1 MKTIICLIIAV
12 LLSQSAIAQSI
23 VIGSGS
29 SIEVG
34 LGADICAG
42 AVGNITGHLFG
53 DGTECG
59 NVIPKTLNLI
69 ALIEGFYNGT
79 SMVPDT
85 VTVEFRNTVSPY
97 SLIEQK
103 KILLDSSGA
112 GTGKFTIVLN
122 SSSYYLVVKH
132 RNALQTWSST
142 SQTFSSGV
150 LNYNF
155 TTNASQ
161 AYGNNQ
167 VLVGTKYCIFSGDVS
182 NGTTA
187 GVQDGFIDIFDDYEV
202 YNDSYTGAYR
212 LLTDLNLDGFVDIFD
227 DLYVYNNSYNGV
239 AAVYPG
245 FPRPGYLKK
254 DETNNIKVNRE
265 VE

>member
-1 MKTIICLIIAV
+1 MKKIICLIIAV
-12 LLSQSAIAQSI
+12 ILSHSAIAQSI

-85 VTVEFRNTVSPY
+85 VTVEFRSAVSPY
-97 SLIEQK
+97 SLIEHK
-103 KILLDSSGA
+103 KVSLNSSGA
-112 GTGKFTIVLN
+112 GVGKFTTVLN

-132 RNALQTWSST
+132 RNSIETWSG
-142 SQTFSSGV
+142 SGKSFV
-150 LNYNF
+150 ENQLSYDF
-155 TTNASQ
+155 TTASSQ
-161 AYGNNQ
+161 AYGNNMKSKS
-167 VLVGTKYCIFSGDVS
+167 GKWTIYSGDV
-182 NGTTA
+182 N
-187 GVQDGFIDIFDDYEV
+187 QDGTVDLSDEVAIINDILSFTV
-202 YNDSYTGAYR
+202 GSGLA
-212 LLTDLNLDGFVDIFD
+212 TDLNGDAQIDLSDIVIAINNALAFVSKQTPMTLLMKEDWI
-227 DLYVYNNSYNGV
+227 NSKEN
-239 AAVYPG
+239 
-245 FPRPGYLKK
+245 
-254 DETNNIKVNRE
+254 KVGLE
-265 VE
+265 